1 MDIKD
6 LFLSCRRGDLNRVQ
20 YLVEEKEVDLT
31 VRDKWDS
38 SPLYYACLCGHIDIV
53 RYLLEKGAKCELK
66 TFDGERCVYGAL
78 NDEIRMLLK
87 NYKAVTSSIIRRDQ
101 YNEFLRRMLEA
112 GCYKDISFIVHDQ
125 SFSVHR
131 CVLAARCRYFADLF
145 VSKWEDRS
153 EIKLKNKLITPHAFK
168 ALLQFLYT
176 ARLNVHLDHVDDVL
190 LLAKHCKMTNLTH
203 QIEEKKTEVESF
215 EQSKP
220 GVTVNVLCL
229 EPSTDSSE
237 LNDDLGVLADQAF
250 PHELCQEFESV
261 YTSDGQSKLLWFQ
274 TRTALPFPP
283 EEVPSFPDVIFSV
296 EGHQF
301 NCHKVFFTGRSDYFK
316 ALLDDHF
323 GESSTDEEHN
333 LPVITL
339 HETTSA
345 IFVQVMYYIYQ
356 DSCELNRN
364 NVVDILSVAD
374 MFLLPG
380 LKRRCA
386 NALSQWIDVDNIIT
400 ILRTARLFD
409 LARLEDQCAEFIAS
423 NLERVIDNN
432 EFTTFVRED
441 ANAVKERQETD
452 SIPIVDDIRY
462 HITNFV
468 QTFSDMY
475 EADQKLA
482 VIDSFLEEL
491 GLEA

>member
-6 LFLSCRRGDLNRVQ
+6 LFLSCRRGDLSRVQ
-20 YLVEEKEVDLT
+20 YLVEEKDVDLT

-38 SPLYYACLCGHIDIV
+38 SPLYYACLCGHIDVV
-53 RYLLEKGAKCELK
+53 RYLLEKGAKCEAK

-78 NDEIRMLLK
+78 NDEIRILLK

-101 YNEFLRRMLEA
+101 YNEFMRRMLEV
-112 GCYKDISFIVHDQ
+112 GGYEDISFIIHGQ
-125 SFSVHR
+125 RFSAHR

-145 VSKWEDRS
+145 TSKWEDRS
-153 EIKLKNKLITPHAFK
+153 EIWLKNKLISPHAFK
-168 ALLQFLYT
+168 SLLQFLYT
-176 ARLNVHLDHVDDVL
+176 ARLDVHIDLVDDVL
-190 LLAKHCKMTNLTH
+190 LLAKHCKMTNLIQ
-203 QIEEKKTEVESF
+203 QIEEKKNKVESF

-220 GVTVNVLCL
+220 GVTVTVLCL
-229 EPSTDSSE
+229 EPSADSTE
-237 LNDDLGVLADQAF
+237 LNDDLGILADQAL
-250 PHELCQEFESV
+250 PSEFC
-261 YTSDGQSKLLWFQ
+261 Q
-274 TRTALPFPP
+274 TRSELPFPP
-283 EEVPSFPDVIFSV
+283 DEIPSFPDVIFSV
-296 EGHQF
+296 EGHHF
-301 NCHKVFFTGRSDYFK
+301 SCHKVFFTGRSDYFK
-316 ALLDDHF
+316 ALVEDHF
-323 GESSTDEEHN
+323 GESSTDEEYN

-339 HETTSA
+339 HETSSA

-356 DSCELNRN
+356 DTCELNRN
-364 NVVDILSVAD
+364 NVVDVLSVAD

-423 NLERVIDNN
+423 NLERVLSNA
-432 EFTTFVRED
+432 EFTVFVRED

-452 SIPIVDDIRY
+452 SIPIIDDIRY

-482 VIDSFLEEL
+482 VIDNFLEEL